1 MSEANEKL
9 KPYQTD
15 NLILLV
21 GTNPLPN
28 YVAARLLLKPNG
40 KIHLVCSND
49 TQSIARQL
57 EQQFARD
64 ELQSERRPV
73 IDESKPSG
81 IYNAI
86 YQIAA
91 NMQGSI
97 GLHYT
102 GGTKA
107 MSVHAHRAVKDAC
120 ANAVCSY
127 LDAHELKMVID
138 DGMGDGRDDE
148 IPVNE
153 AVTPKLK
160 EVIELHEITLKK
172 DPEQKPIL
180 LEAAKAIKATIE
192 SEQELPWRKWL
203 QTRRAETE
211 GFSKKKG
218 AEIKKTAA
226 PTLTDFPIIQQVFA
240 RLGAS
245 PEATLEEWAKV
256 AEFKTSDDA
265 IPKFAKWL
273 EGEWLDSFVL
283 DCLRQIAVE
292 CRLHDYGM
300 DFASNA
306 GKFQFDVAA
315 MRGYQLFAIS
325 CTTSQDKD
333 LCKSKLFEAYVRAKQ
348 MGGDE
353 ARVALVSYHPDPQ
366 TLLTNFLN
374 EWKYSKASVRVFGKD
389 ALTDLPMHL
398 RDWIQSN

>member
-28 YVAARLLLKPNG
+28 YVAARLLLKPKG
-40 KIHLVCSND
+40 KIHLVCSSG

-86 YQIAA
+86 CQIAA

-148 IPVNE
+148 IPVGD

-160 EVIELHEITLKK
+160 EVIELHEIALAKALKR
-172 DPEQKPIL
+172 EPIL
-180 LEAAKAIKATIE
+180 LDAARAIKAVMDRDNEWREWTFKHLRR
-192 SEQELPWRKWL
+192 EQD
-203 QTRRAETE
+203 
-211 GFSKKKG
+211 KKKFISEG
-218 AEIKKTAA
+218 QLK
-226 PTLTDFPIIQQVFA
+226 
-240 RLGAS
+240 RLGTPTPMSEFTDIGSVFENLGATDT
-245 PEATLEEWAKV
+245 TLESWARASRV
-256 AEFKTSDDA
+256 FEPSTDMVD
-265 IPKFAKWL
+265 FAKWL

-300 DFASNA
+300 DFQSRA

-389 ALTDLPMHL
+389 ALADLPMHL